1 VSGWRADG
9 GVLVGLTNQDPGVG
23 ATVGFT
29 YVFDA
34 FKVP

>member
-1 VSGWRADG
+1 MLRLDG
-9 GVLVGLTNQDPGVG
+9 GIYLGLTTFDQTIG
-23 ATVGFT
+23 ATLGFT